1 MNLPIG
7 EVVEQGLDLYEL
19 AVREL
24 LESFID
30 RGFSGYLVATIQ
42 GFSGM
47 EEGLLLFRQG
57 VLTGA
62 FFEYLSNNQAVHGDY
77 SLQQVFNALAA
88 EKGVVDIVALSVQQ
102 VDLITA
108 FNDKLKISTPLD
120 KSKLSRYF
128 VKKYS
133 EKFAAEALANAVN
146 PKTKGDSKNIFKKLG
161 LDVLS
166 E

>member
-19 AVREL
+19 AVKEL

-42 GFSGM
+42 GYSGM
-47 EEGLLLFRQG
+47 EEGLLLFKQG
-57 VLTGA
+57 TMVGC
-62 FFEYLSNNQAVHGDY
+62 FFEYLSNGQIIHGDY

-88 EKGVVDIVALSVQQ
+88 EQGVVDIIALSVQQ
-102 VDLITA
+102 VDLIIA
-108 FNDKLKISTPLD
+108 FNDKLKVSAPLD
-120 KSKLSRYF
+120 KSKLSRYL
-128 VKKYS
+128 VKQYS
-133 EKFAAEALANAVN
+133 EKFAIQAMVSTDNEKV
-146 PKTKGDSKNIFKKLG
+146 KSDSKNVFKKLG

-166 E
+166 K